1 MRRWAPEYMVHP
13 FFKKNGTLVVSLPT
27 RVRYDGSRSARA
39 GKVSPVLAEGSARW
53 HERVYICGSTRE
65 MCLFRVVLR
74 LVFITGERFEPW
86 AIAPD
91 LHAASARRVCVPRRS
106 QQGLRRV
113 RGVRQLSGL
122 LAPGMPK
129 FRH

>member
-1 MRRWAPEYMVHP
+1 MGVE
-13 FFKKNGTLVVSLPT
+13 
-27 RVRYDGSRSARA
+27 ARA
-39 GKVSPVLAEGSARW
+39 QGKSRLCWPSGARDGA
-53 HERVYICGSTRE
+53 RPVYICGSTRE